1 MLLIFAA
8 VFAVLMALEM
18 QLDSSRDNR
27 IINPVLGFVLTL
39 LVSSFLVRGH
49 ALETRPAH
57 IVHMVLYIASLL
69 YVRATVD
76 CALRAFFFPSQ

>member
-1 MLLIFAA
+1 MLLVIAA
-8 VFAVLMALEM
+8 VFAVMMVLEM
-18 QLDSSRDNR
+18 QLDASHENR

-39 LVSSFLVRGH
+39 LASSFFVRGH

-57 IVHMVLYIASLL
+57 IVHMVLYIACLL

-76 CALRAFFFPSQ
+76 CALRAFFFPGQ